1 MIAEK
6 DKTPMMK
13 LLELR
18 HGMSIEDILMSDSVI
33 ALAKATGVNK
43 ATISKW
49 LDKILP
55 EEF

>member
-43 ATISKW
+43 ATISKCRN
-49 LDKILP
+49 KILT